1 MRPTKWETLGRSG
14 TFVPCAKRNSQAATK
29 NSTAVTRVPHVKR
42 AMLARQAAKTSKMA
56 APVTPSL
63 AKQNKHKQQQKM
75 GLTVCT
81 MNESVCIHI
90 VYYFYMCFPYPL
102 Y

>member
-1 MRPTKWETLGRSG
+1 MQKG
-14 TFVPCAKRNSQAATK
+14 TRKQQQK
-29 NSTAVTRVPHVKR
+29 ISTTVTRVPHVKR

-81 MNESVCIHI
+81 TNESVCIQI
-90 VYYFYMCFPYPL
+90 VYYFTCVSRILCTDL
-102 Y
+102 YIFLRTWGLTA